1 MKKMNNELAHKF
13 LYLAAILIA
22 SLSVIE
28 SKAKIS
34 LPSLVGNNMVLQ
46 RESEVNIWG
55 TAEPCHRISV
65 RTSWDKSKYST
76 IADNE
81 GRWALK
87 VRTGAAGGPH
97 SMTISD
103 GESVTID
110 GILFGEVWICGGQ
123 SNMEMPLCGFMMQ
136 PVENYPLHL
145 MDVPE
150 MAQNIRFFQVPRVP
164 SDTPQEECGGEWL
177 LPTMRNASVF
187 SACGYFFGLALTRAL
202 DNVPVGLISSNWGG
216 TRIECWMTDEAIRET
231 ELIDKEKPFIGG
243 SVTSDPHRLFN
254 SMIWPLRN
262 YTAKGWIWYQGE
274 SNRDEWFD
282 YRNLMVSLVKLW
294 RETWGNQAMP
304 FYYVQLA
311 PYAYDGDDYRSL
323 ALTIEAQYQAMEL
336 IPHSGI
342 AATTDIGNRTCI
354 HPQKKYEVGTRLAWL
369 ALRNDYGIEGVPR
382 PAPTFKSMEMVFN
395 NHWKCNQ
402 LLLSFNNLSDK
413 YSFNE
418 PDSIMGYLPDGYVS
432 PGGFEIAGEDRIWH
446 KARANFRWWENKV
459 EVWSEEVP
467 EPVAVRYAFKNYPD
481 GANLMTTSGQP
492 FAPFRTDD
500 WEVTDIYKQ

>member
-1 MKKMNNELAHKF
+1 
-13 LYLAAILIA
+13 
-22 SLSVIE
+22 
-28 SKAKIS
+28 
-34 LPSLVGNNMVLQ
+34 
-46 RESEVNIWG
+46 
-55 TAEPCHRISV
+55 
-65 RTSWDKSKYST
+65 
-76 IADNE
+76 
-81 GRWALK
+81 
-87 VRTGAAGGPH
+87 
-97 SMTISD
+97 
-103 GESVTID
+103 
-110 GILFGEVWICGGQ
+110 
-123 SNMEMPLCGFMMQ
+123 
-136 PVENYPLHL
+136 
-145 MDVPE
+145 
-150 MAQNIRFFQVPRVP
+150 
-164 SDTPQEECGGEWL
+164 
-177 LPTMRNASVF
+177 
-187 SACGYFFGLALTRAL
+187 
-202 DNVPVGLISSNWGG
+202 
-216 TRIECWMTDEAIRET
+216 
-231 ELIDKEKPFIGG
+231 
-243 SVTSDPHRLFN
+243 
-254 SMIWPLRN
+254 MIWPLRN

-342 AATTDIGNRTCI
+342 AATTDIGNRTCV

-413 YSFNE
+413 YSINE
-418 PDSIMGYLPDGYVS
+418 PDSIIGYLPDGYVS

-446 KARANFRWWENKV
+446 KARANIRWWENIV
-459 EVWSEEVP
+459 EVWSDEVP
-467 EPVAVRYAFKNYPD
+467 EPVAVRYAFKNYP
-481 GANLMTTSGQP
+481 GEANLMTTSGQP